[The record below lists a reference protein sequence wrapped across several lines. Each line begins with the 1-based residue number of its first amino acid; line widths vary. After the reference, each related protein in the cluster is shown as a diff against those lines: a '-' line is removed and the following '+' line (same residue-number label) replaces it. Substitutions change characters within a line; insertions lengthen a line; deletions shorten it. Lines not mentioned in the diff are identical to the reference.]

1 MALRSSGLK
10 NCAARITA
18 RILLTRLVQPR
29 DNDSVSLE
37 LKLEAVRRP
46 RRRTEEHLPA
56 ILKVEYAPV
65 TWAGQNRAFGFK
77 GCFPENLSRI
87 LDQIREALLVRAEP
101 AYYRQPAIRQTDGQT
116 PDVTGAES
124 KRDAIPGRLELI

>member
-10 NCAARITA
+10 NCAAKITA

-56 ILKVEYAPV
+56 ILKVEYARV
-65 TWAGQNRAFGFK
+65 TRTGKDRARRLKGRFPQNLNR
-77 GCFPENLSRI
+77 
-87 LDQIREALLVRAEP
+87 IREQIHEAFLMRADP
-101 AYYRQPAIRQTDGQT
+101 AYDREPAIRQTDDET
-116 PDVTGAES
+116 WDVVGPEG
-124 KRDAIPGRLELI
+124 KRNAIPGRLKLI

>member
-18 RILLTRLVQPR
+18 RILLTRLVQPH

-46 RRRTEEHLPA
+46 RGRTEEYFPA
-56 ILKVEYAPV
+56 LLKVEYAPV

-124 KRDAIPGRLELI
+124 KRNAIPGRLELI